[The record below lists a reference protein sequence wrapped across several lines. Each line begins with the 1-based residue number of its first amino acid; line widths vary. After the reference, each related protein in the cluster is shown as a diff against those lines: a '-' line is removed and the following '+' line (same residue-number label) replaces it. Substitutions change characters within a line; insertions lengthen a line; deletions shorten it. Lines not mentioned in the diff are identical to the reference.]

1 LKWSNFAKIK
11 LGENMKVFAISD
23 LHLSINSPKP
33 MDIFGPVWDNY
44 LEDIERDWE
53 EKVCDEDLVLIA
65 GDISW
70 AMRLNEAVPDLEYI
84 GKLKGNKVII
94 KGNHDYW
101 WSAIGNVRSHLSE
114 KTFAIQNDAMRFGN
128 VIVCGT
134 RGWAIPEGESVEPQD
149 EKIYRR
155 ELIRMELSLMT
166 MNQMRNENDKVVVM
180 THFPPFNYHVED
192 NEMTDLFEK
201 YNVDVVVFGHLHN
214 FDKKQKLFFNK
225 NGIKYYLTSCD
236 LVDNKLIE
244 IDI

>member
-1 LKWSNFAKIK
+1 L
-11 LGENMKVFAISD
+11 D
-23 LHLSINSPKP
+23 
-33 MDIFGPVWDNY
+33 
-44 LEDIERDWE
+44 DIEKDWE
-53 EKVCDEDLVLIA
+53 EKVGDDDVVLIA

-70 AMRLNEAVPDLEYI
+70 AMRLNEAVPDLDYL
-84 GKLKGNKVII
+84 GKFKGNKVII

-101 WSAIGNVRSHLSE
+101 WSAIGNVRSNLSD

-128 VIVCGT
+128 VVVCGT
-134 RGWAIPEGESVEPQD
+134 RGWTIPEGESVDPQD

-166 MNQMRNENDKVVVM
+166 MNQMRAEGDKVVVM
-180 THFPPFNYHVED
+180 THFPPFNYHIED
-192 NEMTDLFEK
+192 NEMTGLFEK

-236 LVDNKLIE
+236 LVDNKLVE
-244 IDI
+244 IDV